1 MDNVTIFNMRKT
13 INIKFRTYGQNVTIF
28 NIRKTINIKFR
39 TYGQNVT
46 IFNIRKTI
54 DIKFRTYGHY
64 VKYTYGSRQF
74 CKEGGGPYLRG
85 FRIFFQRGV
94 LAQRPQNSLDN
105 VFLVLSLF
113 TFYRGDPMVLLIIFF
128 QGSRGGPTFSRGGGG
143 HLFHWW
149 SKCIE
154 THITCDF
161 PGGGGPP
168 ISLPP
173 PPQDPNMS
181 FFFLSFLT
189 ST

>member
-54 DIKFRTYGHY
+54 NIKFRTYGHY

-85 FRIFFQRGV
+85 FRIFFRGGSWTNGHKTVWTTFFSPQLIYILQRRSNGFINYIFPRIQRGS
-94 LAQRPQNSLDN
+94 N
-105 VFLVLSLF
+105 
-113 TFYRGDPMVLLIIFF
+113 IF
-128 QGSRGGPTFSRGGGG
+128 QGGGG
-143 HLFHWW
+143 FNFF
-149 SKCIE
+149 I
-154 THITCDF
+154 
-161 PGGGGPP
+161 GGP
-168 ISLPP
+168 
-173 PPQDPNMS
+173 NA
-181 FFFLSFLT
+181 
-189 ST
+189 